1 MQNSDPVD
9 NLKQHWKGEWGK
21 SWVPH
26 NIDNNHEFQIY
37 LTMQYVGTVLTAFV
51 AIVALSHY
59 TMNKVML
66 YGGIYNSALE
76 INQMWHLFGD

>member
-1 MQNSDPVD
+1 
-9 NLKQHWKGEWGK
+9 
-21 SWVPH
+21 
-26 NIDNNHEFQIY
+26 
-37 LTMQYVGTVLTAFV
+37 MQYVGTVLTAFV